1 MNTNLC
7 SESVAKLAVAIE
19 TASRIVITAHH
30 NPDGDA
36 LGSTLGL
43 WHTLRSK
50 GKECT
55 VLLPNG
61 FPNFLSWMPGAE
73 SVVRYTHGA
82 DRAQRMLNQAD
93 IVFCLDF
100 NTFARTEMM
109 SDSLAKSPATKVL
122 VDHHP
127 SPDSTFDIA
136 FSHPEKSSTC
146 EVVYELLAALY
157 GSGCIGREAAI
168 CLYTGIM
175 TDTGSFCHACNSAR
189 TFQIAG
195 ELVGTGIRVDKI
207 NSLVYNNFS
216 PNRMRMMG
224 HCLLNKLVMLPHK
237 TAYIALTMAE
247 QEQFSH
253 QVGDTEGLVNYP
265 LSIKG
270 VAFSAL
276 FVERP
281 EFVKVSLRSRGEF
294 PVNEFSARLFNGGG
308 HTNAA
313 GGKSYRPLAETL
325 ALFEEQVRAIDDPR
339 LLDFKNTYPNH
350 S

>member
-1 MNTNLC
+1 MMLNPQTVSQLR
-7 SESVAKLAVAIE
+7 AAIE
-19 TASRIVITAHH
+19 RANRIVITAHH

-43 WHTLRSK
+43 WHTLRNRAK
-50 GKECT
+50 DCT

-61 FPNFLSWMPGAE
+61 FPNFLAWMPGAD

-82 DRAQRMLNQAD
+82 DVAQRLLNEAD

-109 SDSLAKSPATKVL
+109 ATALEQTPAFKVL

-127 SPDSTFDIA
+127 LPDSTFGIA
-136 FSHPEKSSTC
+136 FSYPEASSTC
-146 EVVYELLAALY
+146 ELVYELLFALY
-157 GSGCIGREAAI
+157 GAGCVGQDAAL

-195 ELVGTGIRVDKI
+195 ELVATGIRVDKLH
-207 NSLVYNNFS
+207 SLVFSNFS
-216 PNRMRMMG
+216 INRMRMMG

-237 TAYIALTMAE
+237 TAYIALSMAE
-247 QEQFSH
+247 QEQFSY

-281 EFVKVSLRSRGEF
+281 DFVKVSLRSRGEF
-294 PVNEFSARLFNGGG
+294 PVNEFSAKHYNGGG
-308 HTNAA
+308 HMNAA
-313 GGKSYRPLAETL
+313 GGKSYRSFAETL
-325 ALFEEQVRAIDDPR
+325 EHFEQQVKELDDLR
-339 LLDFKNTYPNH
+339 LLNFKNTY
-350 S
+350 